1 MGKEEKEKIKELE
14 DRMRELEQQIQE
26 KEIQSQFLSKMADL
40 EKERLNID
48 VRQFEEKAKE
58 ELAKAN
64 KKK

>member
-1 MGKEEKEKIKELE
+1 MGKEKKEKIKELE
-14 DRMRELEQQIQE
+14 DRMRELGQQIQE

-40 EKERLNID
+40 AKERLNID
-48 VRQFEEKAKE
+48 VRQFEEKAKA